1 MPSVHCMKKIINFTP
16 TGTQPTRENSFAP
29 LEVNEIIE
37 EVHQAYEK
45 GITIAHI
52 HARDPKHYSNT
63 YKKEFYGP
71 IIEGVRKYCSDLLIC
86 ASLTGRNFP
95 ELTQRTEVLE
105 CLPDMGSLTMSS
117 LNFPSGASVNQP
129 EMILNLIGK
138 MEEWG
143 VKPEIECFDSGMVN
157 YTKYLI
163 SKNILKPPYYMNVI
177 LGNIYN
183 GQSDLSNVANIKTSL
198 PDNVICC
205 LGGVGPQQ
213 LRSNVLGLLDF
224 DGVRVGLEDN
234 LYFHEKNKATNME
247 LLTRIRGIMEYMGCS
262 VMTPTE
268 LREMGYGNKIID
280 SRKG

>member
-1 MPSVHCMKKIINFTP
+1 MLGIKPKDKIATLINELYMPSSECRII
-16 TGTQPTRENSFAP
+16 TQT
-29 LEVNEIIE
+29 
-37 EVHQAYEK
+37 
-45 GITIAHI
+45 
-52 HARDPKHYSNT
+52 
-63 YKKEFYGP
+63 
-71 IIEGVRKYCSDLLIC
+71 
-86 ASLTGRNFP
+86 
-95 ELTQRTEVLE
+95 
-105 CLPDMGSLTMSS
+105 
-117 LNFPSGASVNQP
+117 
-129 EMILNLIGK
+129 
-138 MEEWG
+138 
-143 VKPEIECFDSGMVN
+143 MVN

-163 SKNILKPPYYMNVI
+163 SKNMLKPPFYMNVI